1 MNTQKITQTDLNNL
15 FKEVKEEV
23 KDLVPYSNK
32 IDDNIRISKR
42 AFRFLG
48 RCTKNWLKDSYF
60 ITVSKP
66 LLNTNNIK
74 LIKETLI
81 HELIHTCKNCF
92 NHGNNFKYF
101 MYAVNNRT
109 DYNIT
114 IGSNN
119 KEYAEQVNK
128 IKISRK
134 PKYKITCVKCGTVT
148 YRNRLQKN
156 VTYTHAIDNGNLIIE
171 ELR

>member
-1 MNTQKITQTDLNNL
+1 MNTQKIAQTDLNNL
-15 FKEVKEEV
+15 FKEVKEEI

-32 IDDNIRISKR
+32 IDNNVKISKR

-48 RCTKNWLKDSYF
+48 RCSKNWLKDSYF
-60 ITVSKP
+60 ITVSQP
-66 LLNTNNIK
+66 LLNTNNTK

-92 NHGNNFKYF
+92 NHDNNFKYF
-101 MYAVNNRT
+101 MNTVNNRT

-114 IGSNN
+114 IESNN
-119 KEYAEQVNK
+119 KEYEKQVINF
-128 IKISRK
+128 RK
-134 PKYKITCVKCGTVT
+134 NNNPKYKITCAKCGMVT
-148 YRNRLQKN
+148 YRKRLQKN
-156 VTYTHAIDNGNLIIE
+156 VTYTHAIDNGSLIIE